1 MEWDELI
8 MYVECVE
15 SAAYTVQVKTAE
27 GSVASLHTNCDMKY
41 TFYTL
46 TLPALC
52 ISLQCIFIIP
62 STR

>member
-1 MEWDELI
+1 

-41 TFYTL
+41 TFLYFDPSCTLHLTTVHHYYTKYTL
-46 TLPALC
+46 NL
-52 ISLQCIFIIP
+52 I
-62 STR
+62 